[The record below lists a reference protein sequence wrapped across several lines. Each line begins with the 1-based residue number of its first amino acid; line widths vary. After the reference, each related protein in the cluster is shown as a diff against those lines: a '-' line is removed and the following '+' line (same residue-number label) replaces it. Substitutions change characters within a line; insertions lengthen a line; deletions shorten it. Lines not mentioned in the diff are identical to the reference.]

1 MLDENAQ
8 PAPVRVVIVDDTR
21 SIRAMIRTMLSAN
34 PRIEVVGEASD
45 PYEARELIRD
55 LNPDVITLDV
65 VMPRMD
71 GLSFLERLMK
81 LRPMPVVMV
90 STRTTEKSREAIKA
104 LSLGAVD
111 CVDLGQ
117 LRQSRNA
124 DELART
130 VLMAAGS
137 NLVCLNRKENLQGA
151 PDHGQPRHN
160 WNGKVVLIGS
170 STGGVDALLQVLTA
184 IPADGPPIVIAQHMP
199 ATFLESFASRLER
212 NCPAKVALSRDG
224 VRLEQGHIYLAPG
237 GDMHASLSPLD
248 PYSLSHVKHD
258 GRERYVPSVNIL
270 FSSAVPHARR
280 IVAVMLTGMGSDGSE
295 PMLELR
301 NAGAH
306 TIAQDAASAVID
318 GMPRSARDIGAAIE
332 VASLNRIA
340 DSVLRGTSKSP
351 GGPTT

>member
-1 MLDENAQ
+1 MLDANTNS
-8 PAPVRVVIVDDTR
+8 PCVRVVIVDDTR

-34 PRIEVVGEASD
+34 PRIEVVGEAGD
-45 PYEARELIRD
+45 PYEARELIRE

-90 STRTTEKSREAIKA
+90 STRTTEKSQEAVKA

-124 DELART
+124 DALAQT
-130 VLMAAGS
+130 VLMAASS
-137 NLVCLNRKENLQGA
+137 NLLGLKSSRNLSGMPEQVRS
-151 PDHGQPRHN
+151 RHA
-160 WNGKVVLIGS
+160 WNGKIVLIGS
-170 STGGVDALLQVLTA
+170 STGGVDALLQVLSS

-199 ATFLESFASRLER
+199 ATFLESFAARLER
-212 NCPAKVALSRDG
+212 NCPAKVALSEDG
-224 VRLEQGHIYLAPG
+224 VRLVQGHVYLAPG
-237 GDMHASLSPLD
+237 GDLHGALSRTD
-248 PYSLSHVKHD
+248 PYLLTHVKHD
-258 GRERYVPSVNIL
+258 GQERYVPSVNIL
-270 FSSAVPHARR
+270 FSSGVLHARR
-280 IVAVMLTGMGSDGSE
+280 VVAVMLTGMGSDGSE

-306 TIAQDAASAVID
+306 TIVQDAASAVID

-332 VASLNRIA
+332 VAPLNRIA
-340 DSVLRGTSKSP
+340 DAVLRSTSNSP
-351 GGPTT
+351 GGPN